1 LQGNQVRKKER
12 KKNNR
17 TAEALP
23 RKKELEIDPSTN
35 QGDQQF
41 FFDPPPAYIWFVGTK
56 RCSHRFKVSNQI
68 STLPPSLNVGYL
80 DM

>member
-23 RKKELEIDPSTN
+23 RKKELEIDPSTDK
-35 QGDQQF
+35 GDQQLLF
-41 FFDPPPAYIWFVGTK
+41 CQSS
-56 RCSHRFKVSNQI
+56 R
-68 STLPPSLNVGYL
+68 SLHLVCWSKK
-80 DM
+80 MQP